1 MKIKA
6 NTIWMLAFSLFL
18 LSCKRTENIDEGQ
31 VMVVDVTKVLAVPD
45 GSCKEYPFISR
56 PFRSSELSFRVS
68 GPLDN
73 FEVYAGNYYRQGDVV
88 ASIDSRDFRIC
99 RERAEAVY
107 NQAKAEFERI
117 QVLFNKGNI
126 SASTYE
132 KARSEYITAKTSFET
147 TVNELKDI
155 RLIAPFDGFAGEIY
169 VENYQEVKASQPI
182 LSFTDISKLKIE
194 VYVPQDIALSMKSSD
209 DVSLYF
215 DALPDTMFK
224 TKVLDISKTTTQNN
238 ISYLLT
244 ALLPNDKNELLA
256 GMSGRMRLNISSATG
271 AVKVS
276 IPQTALCYRPAKGNY
291 VWIVN
296 TKTGKTEQRN
306 VQTGDLLPD
315 GYVVIKEGIREGEYV
330 VTSGL
335 RFLSDGMTVKT
346 SEKESR

>member
-1 MKIKA
+1 
-6 NTIWMLAFSLFL
+6 
-18 LSCKRTENIDEGQ
+18 
-31 VMVVDVTKVLAVPD
+31 MVVDVTKVLAVTD
-45 GSCKEYPFISR
+45 GSYKEYPFISR

-73 FEVYAGNYYRQGDVV
+73 FEVYVGNYYRQGDVI

-107 NQAKAEFERI
+107 NQTKAEFERI
-117 QVLFNKGNI
+117 RVLFNKGNI
-126 SASTYE
+126 SASAYE
-132 KARSEYITAKTSFET
+132 KAKSEYITAKTSFET
-147 TVNELKDI
+147 AANELKDT

-194 VYVPQDIALSMKSSD
+194 VYVPQHIALSMKRSD
-209 DVSLYF
+209 EISLYF

-224 TKVLDISKTTTQNN
+224 TQVMDISRTTTQNN
-238 ISYLLT
+238 LSYLLT

-256 GMSGRMRLNISSATG
+256 GMSGRICLDISSATG
-271 AVKVS
+271 PVEVS
-276 IPQTALCYRPAKGNY
+276 IPQTALCHRPTKGNY

-296 TKTGKTEQRN
+296 TETGKTEQRN

-315 GYVVIKEGIREGEYV
+315 GYVVVKGGISEGEYV
-330 VTSGL
+330 ATSGL

-346 SEKESR
+346 SEKESK

>member
-6 NTIWMLAFSLFL
+6 NTIWILAFSFFLF
-18 LSCKRTENIDEGQ
+18 SCKRTEKINERP

-45 GSCKEYPFISR
+45 GSYKEYPFISR

-73 FEVYAGNYYRQGDVV
+73 FEVYAGNYYRQGDAI

-107 NQAKAEFERI
+107 NQIKAEFERI

-126 SASTYE
+126 SASAYE
-132 KARSEYITAKTSFET
+132 KAKSEYITAKTSFET
-147 TVNELKDI
+147 AANELKDT

-194 VYVPQDIALSMKSSD
+194 VYVPQHIALSMKRSD
-209 DVSLYF
+209 EISLYF

-224 TKVLDISKTTTQNN
+224 TQVMDISRTTTQNN
-238 ISYLLT
+238 LSYLLT

-256 GMSGRMRLNISSATG
+256 GMSGRICLDISSATG
-271 AVKVS
+271 PVEVS
-276 IPQTALCYRPAKGNY
+276 IPQTALCHRPTKGNY

-296 TKTGKTEQRN
+296 TETGKTEQRN

-315 GYVVIKEGIREGEYV
+315 GYVVVKGGICEGEYV
-330 VTSGL
+330 ATSGL

-346 SEKESR
+346 SEKGSR

>member
-1 MKIKA
+1 
-6 NTIWMLAFSLFL
+6 
-18 LSCKRTENIDEGQ
+18 
-31 VMVVDVTKVLAVPD
+31 MVVDVTKVLAVPD
-45 GSCKEYPFISR
+45 GSYKEYPFISR

-73 FEVYAGNYYRQGDVV
+73 FEVYAGNYYRQGDVI

-99 RERAEAVY
+99 KERAEAVY
-107 NQAKAEFERI
+107 NQTKAEFERI

-126 SASTYE
+126 SASAYE
-132 KARSEYITAKTSFET
+132 KAKSEYITAKTSFET
-147 TVNELKDI
+147 AANELKDT

-194 VYVPQDIALSMKSSD
+194 VYVPQYIALSMKRSD
-209 DVSLYF
+209 EISLYF

-224 TKVLDISKTTTQNN
+224 TQVLDISRTTTQNN
-238 ISYLLT
+238 LSYLLT

-256 GMSGRMRLNISSATG
+256 GMSGRICLDISSATG
-271 AVKVS
+271 PVEVS
-276 IPQTALCYRPAKGNY
+276 IPQTALCHRPTKGNY
-291 VWIVN
+291 VWIV
-296 TKTGKTEQRN
+296 TETGKTEQRN

-315 GYVVIKEGIREGEYV
+315 GYVVVKGGIREGEYV
-330 VTSGL
+330 ATSGL